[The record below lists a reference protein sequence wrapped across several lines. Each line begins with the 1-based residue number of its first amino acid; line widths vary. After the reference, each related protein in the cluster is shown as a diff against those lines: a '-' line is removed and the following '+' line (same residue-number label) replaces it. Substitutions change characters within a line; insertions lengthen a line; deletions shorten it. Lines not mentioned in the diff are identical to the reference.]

1 MIMTGTVMPDS
12 ASRIWT
18 SKPLT
23 RGMCRSSTMQ
33 SGRRVERDSSNSAP
47 DGNVST
53 SIPAERIRRLNA
65 LRIGSSSSTTAIKDR
80 VLVTM
85 AHCKWRERRKILDL
99 GLLDFG
105 LLDLGLLDFGLLDF
119 GLIDEENRQVKGW

>member
-33 SGRRVERDSSNSAP
+33 SGCRVERDSSSSAP

-53 SIPAERIRRLNA
+53 SRPAERISRLNA
-65 LRIGSSSSTTAIKDR
+65 FRIGSSSSTTAIKDR

-85 AHCKWRERRKILDL
+85 AHCKWTERRKILDL
-99 GLLDFG
+99 WLLN
-105 LLDLGLLDFGLLDF
+105 FGLLDF
-119 GLIDEENRQVKGW
+119 GLMEEKKRQVNHSVFFK